1 MATPSPAA
9 LRAFVRRHTQ
19 LAAVADVPGVRL
31 HVADDVMALTGLVS
45 RELNQP
51 DITLPFWAFP
61 WAGGLGVARH
71 LIDNPEEVA
80 GKRVLDIASGSG
92 LCAIAAVKVGAAS
105 VQAVDVDP
113 LSQAAVAVNSRANG
127 VRVDFTHAD
136 LLDGPPPG
144 VDVILAGDVCYEEG
158 MADRMLA
165 WLRLASAQGTRVL
178 LGDPGRTYLPRDLE
192 RIATY
197 AVRTSREL
205 ESDDVR
211 QTSIYTFGAA

>member
-19 LAAVADVPGVRL
+19 LAPVPDVPGVRL
-31 HVADDVMALTGLVS
+31 HVAGDVMALTGLVS

-61 WAGGLGVARH
+61 WAGGLALARH

-80 GKRVLDIASGSG
+80 GKSVLDIASGSG

-197 AVRTSREL
+197 AVRTNREL